1 MESVLLYVLGIVI
14 VAVGLGLSIALHE
27 VGHLVPAKKFGVK
40 VGQYMIGFGPTI
52 FSRKRGETEYG
63 IKVLP
68 LGGYISMTG
77 MFPPAREG
85 ERARTASTG
94 FVGTLVQDA
103 RTASA
108 DQILPGEEDRTFYR
122 LPVWKRIVI
131 MLGGP
136 FMNLVIAV
144 VLYAVVLCGF
154 GIPQS
159 STTIGTVNECVLPAG
174 STQTSC
180 EADDPLAP
188 GAEAGILPG
197 DELITIDGTPV
208 TSWNQASAMI
218 RDAPEQTMDF
228 VVERD
233 GERVN
238 LAITPL
244 LSERYV
250 TDDAGVVQN
259 GPDGQPLTRDVG
271 FVGISPAAET
281 VRQPVTAVLP
291 AVGDN
296 IVAVGRIIVTLPQ
309 RLVQIVQLTFSG
321 EARDPNGPIS
331 VVGVGRLAGEIT
343 SLDTLPVA
351 ERASTVIG
359 MVAALNVALFT
370 FNMVPLLP
378 LDGGHV
384 AGALIEGIRRR
395 LAKLFG
401 RPDPGP
407 IDTAKVIPL
416 TLVVVAVL
424 GLSMILLVWADIVNP
439 ISFL

>member
-1 MESVLLYVLGIVI
+1 M
-14 VAVGLGLSIALHE
+14 
-27 VGHLVPAKKFGVK
+27 
-40 VGQYMIGFGPTI
+40 
-52 FSRKRGETEYG
+52 
-63 IKVLP
+63 
-68 LGGYISMTG
+68 
-77 MFPPAREG
+77 
-85 ERARTASTG
+85 
-94 FVGTLVQDA
+94 
-103 RTASA
+103 
-108 DQILPGEEDRTFYR
+108 
-122 LPVWKRIVI
+122 
-131 MLGGP
+131 
-136 FMNLVIAV
+136 
-144 VLYAVVLCGF
+144 
-154 GIPQS
+154 
-159 STTIGTVNECVLPAG
+159 
-174 STQTSC
+174 
-180 EADDPLAP
+180 
-188 GAEAGILPG
+188 
-197 DELITIDGTPV
+197 
-208 TSWNQASAMI
+208 
-218 RDAPEQTMDF
+218 
-228 VVERD
+228 
-233 GERVN
+233 
-238 LAITPL
+238 
-244 LSERYV
+244 
-250 TDDAGVVQN
+250 
-259 GPDGQPLTRDVG
+259 
-271 FVGISPAAET
+271 
-281 VRQPVTAVLP
+281 RQPVTAVLP

-296 IVAVGRIIVTLPQ
+296 IVAVGRIIITLPQ